1 MNTAEEKKTDINT
14 KLDEVIKKSDNQ
26 QRILKKI
33 LTRLND
39 DSEELEKDKED
50 HSTSNW

>member
-1 MNTAEEKKTDINT
+1 MNSAEEKKTDLKT
-14 KLDEVIKKSDNQ
+14 KLDDVIKKSDAQ
-26 QRILKKI
+26 KRILKKI

-50 HSTSNW
+50 NATSN